1 MCNHAW
7 TSPSLNT
14 CILVKLLQKGSA
26 EVLRLC
32 WCSKPEEQQFQNKLL
47 KVARERSKKQML
59 TTSNMEYIKTYDGF
73 QVEFTQK
80 RFRFCVQRR
89 IPYNS

>member
-1 MCNHAW
+1 
-7 TSPSLNT
+7 
-14 CILVKLLQKGSA
+14 
-26 EVLRLC
+26 
-32 WCSKPEEQQFQNKLL
+32 
-47 KVARERSKKQML
+47 ML